1 MIRKIISTTDG
12 SNTIYVPGLNEHY
25 HSINGAVTE
34 TMHIFINAGFNS
46 IQKKSIRILEYGMG
60 TGLNLFATLD
70 QAIKRSIN
78 VHYHTIEKYPLC
90 EEEWGNLNIPEILNV
105 NRSCFNRIHTSSWD
119 ELITINKL
127 FTIYK
132 EKSDFRT
139 ATPEGQFDLIYYDAF
154 SPDIQPH
161 LWQPEIFQKIAH
173 HCVNGAVLTTYSSKG
188 IVKRALKDAG
198 FSIEKIPGPPGKREF
213 IRASITS

>member
-1 MIRKIISTTDG
+1 MIRKIITTTDG

-70 QAIKRSIN
+70 QAMKRSIT

-90 EEEWGNLNIPEILNV
+90 EEEWRNLNIPEVLDV
-105 NRSCFNRIHTSSWD
+105 NKSCFKRIHTSPWD

-132 EKSDFRT
+132 DKSDFRT
-139 ATPEGQFDLIYYDAF
+139 ATPEGLFDLIYYDAF

-161 LWQPEIFQKIAH
+161 LWQPEIFQKIAD